1 MRLLG
6 LKVNESF
13 SIVTTVH
20 VLKVV
25 TVVSFEFRGF
35 SDTCKNFEDFGH
47 M

>member
-25 TVVSFEFRGF
+25 TMVSFELVFCF
-35 SDTCKNFEDFGH
+35 TIVIK
-47 M
+47 